1 MFDLPKV
8 PYKRGLKLSLTV
20 ISRTILGFSIVVS
33 LMTLLAGMGFY
44 AQKQSSS
51 AYKETA
57 ETLIPIM
64 ERSYQ
69 LAIIAQNVNRAVS
82 QHANALNNQQRN
94 QLEQEF
100 DAAVKQ
106 YTDLRSSLSS
116 SLADQ
121 AEFNRLLEQAD
132 QAFSQAFAL
141 GQQQISATNELA
153 TTRDVSRAEI
163 QNYTARWI
171 TFDDERD
178 AAVLLASNLSLV
190 ESFAV
195 SVIAD
200 SLTLAQATL
209 GGVSNI
215 ENLDLLNNIKQ
226 KLSTNALKTVSR
238 IEKLTDMA
246 PNSAEK
252 LKPFVE
258 FLNFSV
264 NDERGYLSLQI
275 KLVSLGEQINQNL
288 VEIGSLVNRGA
299 NNLDELSQ
307 SINALVASTNQKVEQ
322 GADSNI
328 LMTSVLFIVAIVVSV
343 LIVLSQIQSI
353 KMPLKSITNAL
364 AALGN
369 GQIDQH
375 IVLKKKDEFGEIAG
389 GINQLTNKL
398 GGVLSELKESS
409 NTLSNSAQGALDVA
423 TKSEEML
430 ESQKFQTSSV
440 ATAVTEMESAVYEV
454 ARNAES
460 SLGQVL
466 AIRELAST
474 GKSKMDMSINSI
486 NELDSDIKS
495 AAQTIGQMKQESEN
509 IEGILEVIT
518 GIAEQTNLLALN
530 AAIEAARAGEQG
542 RGFAVVADEVRNL
555 ASKTQSSTE
564 EIYRMIQSLQ
574 KISTSSVDIMQ
585 KNSQTA
591 KEVVD
596 NSQHAATSLLEISA
610 AIDSVANMSEQIASA
625 AQEQSH
631 VSKEITENVV
641 AISGSADQIH
651 QLSRSN
657 RRTFEDLMSLSDQQ
671 AKITEQFKM

>member
-1 MFDLPKV
+1 MLKT
-8 PYKRGLKLSLTV
+8 PYKGLTLNLTV
-20 ISRTILGFSIVVS
+20 ISRTILGFSIVVF
-33 LMTLLAGMGFY
+33 LMTLLAGVGFY

-57 ETLIPIM
+57 EELIPIV

-82 QHANALNNQQRN
+82 QHANALNDQQRN

-100 DAAVKQ
+100 DSAVKQ
-106 YTDLRSSLSS
+106 YTDLRDSLSR
-116 SLADQ
+116 SLAGQSD
-121 AEFNRLLEQAD
+121 FNRLLEQAD

-153 TTRDVSRAEI
+153 MTRDVSRAEI

-178 AAVLLASNLSLV
+178 AAVLLASNLGLV

-209 GGVSNI
+209 SGVSNI
-215 ENLDLLNNIKQ
+215 ENLELLNNIKQ
-226 KLSTNALKTVSR
+226 KLSANALKTVSR

-246 PNSAEK
+246 PDSAEK

-299 NNLDELSQ
+299 NSLDELSQ
-307 SINALVASTNQKVEQ
+307 SINALVASTNQKVER

-343 LIVLSQIQSI
+343 LIVWSQIQSI
-353 KMPLKSITNAL
+353 KTPLKSITNAL
-364 AALGN
+364 TALGD

-375 IVLKKKDEFGEIAG
+375 IDLKKKDEFGEIAA
-389 GINQLTNKL
+389 GINQLANKL
-398 GGVLSELKESS
+398 GGVLSGLKESS
-409 NTLSNSAQGALDVA
+409 STLSHSAQGALDVS

-486 NELDSDIKS
+486 NELDSDIES

-596 NSQHAATSLLEISA
+596 NSQHAATSLLEISS

-641 AISGSADQIH
+641 AISDSAEEIH
-651 QLSRSN
+651 QLSRGN
-657 RRTFEDLMSLSDQQ
+657 RQTFADLMSLSDQQ

>member
-1 MFDLPKV
+1 
-8 PYKRGLKLSLTV
+8 
-20 ISRTILGFSIVVS
+20 
-33 LMTLLAGMGFY
+33 MTLLAGVGFY

-178 AAVLLASNLSLV
+178 AAVLLASNLGLV

-209 GGVSNI
+209 SGVSNI
-215 ENLDLLNNIKQ
+215 ENLELLNNIKQ

-299 NNLDELSQ
+299 NSLDELSQ

-353 KMPLKSITNAL
+353 KTPLKSITNAL

-375 IVLKKKDEFGEIAG
+375 IDLKKKDEFGEIAG
-389 GINQLTNKL
+389 GINQLANKL
-398 GGVLSELKESS
+398 GGVLSGLKESS
-409 NTLSNSAQGALDVA
+409 STLSHSAQGALDVT

-486 NELDSDIKS
+486 NELDSDIES

-596 NSQHAATSLLEISA
+596 NSQHAATSLLEIST

-641 AISGSADQIH
+641 AISDSAEEIH
-651 QLSRSN
+651 QLSRGN
-657 RRTFEDLMSLSDQQ
+657 RQTFADLMSLSDQQ

>member
-1 MFDLPKV
+1 MPKT
-8 PYKRGLKLSLTV
+8 PYKGLTLNLTV
-20 ISRTILGFSIVVS
+20 ISRTILGFSIVVF
-33 LMTLLAGMGFY
+33 LMTLLAMVGFY

-57 ETLIPIM
+57 ETLIPVM

-100 DAAVKQ
+100 DGAVKQ
-106 YTDLRSSLSS
+106 YTDLRSSLSN

-178 AAVLLASNLSLV
+178 AAVLLASNLGLV

-209 GGVSNI
+209 SGVSNI
-215 ENLDLLNNIKQ
+215 ENLELLNNIKQ

-299 NNLDELSQ
+299 NSLDELSQ

-353 KMPLKSITNAL
+353 KTPLKSITNAL
-364 AALGN
+364 AELGN

-375 IVLKKKDEFGEIAG
+375 IDLKKKDEFGEIAG
-389 GINQLTNKL
+389 GINQLANKL

-409 NTLSNSAQGALDVA
+409 TTLSHSAQGALDVT

-486 NELDSDIKS
+486 NELDSDIES

-555 ASKTQSSTE
+555 ARKTQSSTE

-574 KISTSSVDIMQ
+574 KISTSSVNIMK

-596 NSQHAATSLLEISA
+596 NSQHAATSLLEIST

-641 AISGSADQIH
+641 AISDSAVEIH
-651 QLSRSN
+651 QLSRGN
-657 RRTFEDLMSLSDQQ
+657 RQTFADLMSLSDQQ

>member
-1 MFDLPKV
+1 MN
-8 PYKRGLKLSLTV
+8 LTV
-20 ISRTILGFSIVVS
+20 ISRTILGFSIVVV

-51 AYKETA
+51 AYKDTA

-64 ERSYQ
+64 ERSFQ
-69 LAIIAQNVNRAVS
+69 LAIIAQNVNKAVS
-82 QHANALNNQQRN
+82 QHASALDTSQRRA
-94 QLEQEF
+94 LEQEF

-106 YTDLRSSLSS
+106 YTELRTELSKSLSGRAE
-116 SLADQ
+116 LTGLLQRADQ
-121 AEFNRLLEQAD
+121 T
-132 QAFSQAFAL
+132 FSQAFLL
-141 GQQQISATNELA
+141 GQQQIAAQNELVR
-153 TTRDVSRAEI
+153 TKDVSRAEI

-171 TFDDERD
+171 TFADERD
-178 AAVLLASNLSLV
+178 AAVLLATKLGLV
-190 ESFAV
+190 ENFAV

-200 SLTLAQATL
+200 SLTLAQTTL

-215 ENLDLLNNIKQ
+215 ENLALLNNIKQ
-226 KLSTNALKTVSR
+226 KLSQSALKTVSR
-238 IEKLTDMA
+238 IDKLAGMA
-246 PNSAEK
+246 PDSAEK
-252 LKPFVE
+252 LKPFVD
-258 FLNFSV
+258 FLNYSV

-275 KLVSLGEQINQNL
+275 KLVSLGEQINRNL
-288 VEIGSLVNRGA
+288 ADMGSLVNSGA
-299 NNLDELSQ
+299 DTLDELSQ
-307 SINALVASTNQKVEQ
+307 SIDALVATTNQQVES
-322 GADSNI
+322 AAESNI
-328 LMTSVLFIVAIVVSV
+328 LMTSILFIVAIVVSV
-343 LIVLSQIQSI
+343 LIVLTQIRSI
-353 KMPLKSITNAL
+353 RTPLKSITNAL
-364 AALGN
+364 SALSDGHL
-369 GQIDQH
+369 DQH
-375 IVLKKKDEFGEIAG
+375 IDLKKKDEFGEIAG
-389 GINQLTNKL
+389 GINELADKL
-398 GGVLSELKESS
+398 GGVLSQLKESS
-409 NTLSNSAQGALDVA
+409 STLSHSTQGALDV
-423 TKSEEML
+423 TVKSEEML
-430 ESQKFQTSSV
+430 ENQKFQTSSV

-495 AAQTIGQMKQESEN
+495 AAETIGKMKQESEN

-555 ASKTQSSTE
+555 ASKTQNSTE

-574 KISTSSVDIMQ
+574 KISVSSVDIMH
-585 KNSQTA
+585 KNSETA
-591 KEVVD
+591 KQVVD
-596 NSQHAATSLLEISA
+596 NSQQAASSLFEIST

-641 AISGSADQIH
+641 SISDAAEEIH
-651 QLSRSN
+651 QLSRGN
-657 RRTFEDLMSLSDQQ
+657 RQTFADLMSLSDQQ

>member
-1 MFDLPKV
+1 MN
-8 PYKRGLKLSLTV
+8 LTV
-20 ISRTILGFSIVVS
+20 ISRTILGFSFVVF
-33 LMTLLAGMGFY
+33 LMTLLAGVGFY

-106 YTDLRSSLSS
+106 YTDLRSLLSS
-116 SLADQ
+116 SLTDQ
-121 AEFNRLLEQAD
+121 TEFNRLLKQAD

-178 AAVLLASNLSLV
+178 AAVLLASNLGLV

-209 GGVSNI
+209 SGVSNI
-215 ENLDLLNNIKQ
+215 ENLELLNNIKQ

-238 IEKLTDMA
+238 IKKLNDMA

-264 NDERGYLSLQI
+264 NDKRGYLSLQI

-288 VEIGSLVNRGA
+288 VEIGSLVNLGA
-299 NNLDELSQ
+299 KSLDELSQ
-307 SINALVASTNQKVEQ
+307 SINSLVASTNQKVEQ

-328 LMTSVLFIVAIVVSV
+328 LMTSVLFVVAIVFSV

-353 KMPLKSITNAL
+353 KTPLKSITNAL
-364 AALGN
+364 VALGN

-375 IVLKKKDEFGEIAG
+375 IDLNKKDEFGEIAG
-389 GINQLTNKL
+389 GINQLAKKL

-409 NTLSNSAQGALDVA
+409 STLSHSAQGALDVT

-486 NELDSDIKS
+486 NELDSDIES

-596 NSQHAATSLLEISA
+596 NSQHAATSLLEIST
-610 AIDSVANMSEQIASA
+610 AIETVANMSEQIASA

-641 AISGSADQIH
+641 AISDSAEEIH
-651 QLSRSN
+651 QLSRGN
-657 RRTFEDLMSLSDQQ
+657 RQTFADLMSLSDQQ

>member
-1 MFDLPKV
+1 MN
-8 PYKRGLKLSLTV
+8 LTV
-20 ISRTILGFSIVVS
+20 ISRTILGFSIVVF
-33 LMTLLAGMGFY
+33 LMTLLAMVGFY

-100 DAAVKQ
+100 DGAVKQ
-106 YTDLRSSLSS
+106 YTDLRTSLSN

-141 GQQQISATNELA
+141 GKQQISATNELA

-178 AAVLLASNLSLV
+178 AAVLLASNLGLV

-209 GGVSNI
+209 SGVSNI
-215 ENLDLLNNIKQ
+215 ENLELLNNIKQ

-299 NNLDELSQ
+299 NSLDELSQ

-353 KMPLKSITNAL
+353 KTPLKSITNAL
-364 AALGN
+364 AELGN

-375 IVLKKKDEFGEIAG
+375 IDLKKKDEFGEIAG
-389 GINQLTNKL
+389 GINQLANKL
-398 GGVLSELKESS
+398 GGVLSGLKESS
-409 NTLSNSAQGALDVA
+409 TTLSHSAQGALDVT

-486 NELDSDIKS
+486 NELDSDIES

-596 NSQHAATSLLEISA
+596 NSQHAATSLLEIST

-641 AISGSADQIH
+641 AISDSAEEIH
-651 QLSRSN
+651 QLSRGN
-657 RRTFEDLMSLSDQQ
+657 RQTFADLMSLSDQQ

>member
-1 MFDLPKV
+1 MN
-8 PYKRGLKLSLTV
+8 LTV
-20 ISRTILGFSIVVS
+20 ISRTILGFSIVVF
-33 LMTLLAGMGFY
+33 LMTLLAGVGFY

-57 ETLIPIM
+57 EELIPIV

-82 QHANALNNQQRN
+82 QHANALNDQQRN

-100 DAAVKQ
+100 DSAVKQ
-106 YTDLRSSLSS
+106 YTDLRASLSR
-116 SLADQ
+116 SLAGQSD
-121 AEFNRLLEQAD
+121 FNRLLEQAD

-178 AAVLLASNLSLV
+178 AAVLLASNLGLV

-209 GGVSNI
+209 SGVSNI
-215 ENLDLLNNIKQ
+215 ENLELLNNIKQ
-226 KLSTNALKTVSR
+226 KLSANALKTVSR

-246 PNSAEK
+246 PDSAEK
-252 LKPFVE
+252 LKPFVK

-299 NNLDELSQ
+299 NSLDELSQ
-307 SINALVASTNQKVEQ
+307 SINALVASTNQKVER

-328 LMTSVLFIVAIVVSV
+328 IMTSVLFIVAIVVSV
-343 LIVLSQIQSI
+343 LIVWSQIQSI
-353 KMPLKSITNAL
+353 KTPLKSITNAL
-364 AALGN
+364 TALGD

-375 IVLKKKDEFGEIAG
+375 IDLKKKDEFGEIAA
-389 GINQLTNKL
+389 GINQLANKL
-398 GGVLSELKESS
+398 GGVLSGLKESS
-409 NTLSNSAQGALDVA
+409 STLSHSAQGALDVS

-486 NELDSDIKS
+486 NELDSDIES

-596 NSQHAATSLLEISA
+596 NSQHAATSLLEISS

-641 AISGSADQIH
+641 AISDSAEEIH
-651 QLSRSN
+651 QLSRGN
-657 RRTFEDLMSLSDQQ
+657 QQTFADLMSLSDQQ

>member
-1 MFDLPKV
+1 MN
-8 PYKRGLKLSLTV
+8 LTV
-20 ISRTILGFSIVVS
+20 ISRTILGFSIVVF
-33 LMTLLAGMGFY
+33 LMTLLAMVGFY

-57 ETLIPIM
+57 ETLIPVM

-100 DAAVKQ
+100 DGAVKQ
-106 YTDLRSSLSS
+106 YTDLRSSLSN

-178 AAVLLASNLSLV
+178 AAVLLASNLGLV

-209 GGVSNI
+209 SGVSNI
-215 ENLDLLNNIKQ
+215 ENLELLNNIKQ

-299 NNLDELSQ
+299 NSLDELSQ

-353 KMPLKSITNAL
+353 KTPLKSITNAL
-364 AALGN
+364 AELGN

-375 IVLKKKDEFGEIAG
+375 IDLKKKDEFGEIAG
-389 GINQLTNKL
+389 GINQLANKL

-409 NTLSNSAQGALDVA
+409 TTLSHSAQGALDVT

-486 NELDSDIKS
+486 NELDSDIES

-555 ASKTQSSTE
+555 ARKTQSSTE

-574 KISTSSVDIMQ
+574 KISTSSVNIMK

-596 NSQHAATSLLEISA
+596 NSQHAATSLLEIST

-641 AISGSADQIH
+641 AISDSAVEIH
-651 QLSRSN
+651 QLSRGN
-657 RRTFEDLMSLSDQQ
+657 RQTFADLMSLSDQQ

>member
-1 MFDLPKV
+1 
-8 PYKRGLKLSLTV
+8 
-20 ISRTILGFSIVVS
+20 
-33 LMTLLAGMGFY
+33 MTLLAGVAFY

-94 QLEQEF
+94 LLEQEF

-106 YTDLRSSLSS
+106 YKDLRSSLSS

-275 KLVSLGEQINQNL
+275 KLVSLGEQINKNL

-641 AISGSADQIH
+641 AISDSADQIH
-651 QLSRSN
+651 QLSRGN

>member
-1 MFDLPKV
+1 MFDLPKA

-33 LMTLLAGMGFY
+33 LMTLLAGMAFY

-94 QLEQEF
+94 LLEQEF

-106 YTDLRSSLSS
+106 YKDLRSSLSS

-275 KLVSLGEQINQNL
+275 KLVSLGEQINKNL

-641 AISGSADQIH
+641 AISDSADQIH
-651 QLSRSN
+651 QLSRGN

>member
-1 MFDLPKV
+1 MPKT
-8 PYKRGLKLSLTV
+8 PYKGLTLNLTV
-20 ISRTILGFSIVVS
+20 ISRTILGFSIVVF
-33 LMTLLAGMGFY
+33 LMTLLAGVGFY

-178 AAVLLASNLSLV
+178 AAVLLASNLGLV

-209 GGVSNI
+209 SGVSNI
-215 ENLDLLNNIKQ
+215 ENLELLNNIKQ

-299 NNLDELSQ
+299 NSLDELSQ

-353 KMPLKSITNAL
+353 KTPLKSITNAL

-375 IVLKKKDEFGEIAG
+375 IDLKKKDEFGEIAG
-389 GINQLTNKL
+389 GINQLANKL
-398 GGVLSELKESS
+398 GGVLSGLKESS
-409 NTLSNSAQGALDVA
+409 STLSHSAQGALDVT

-486 NELDSDIKS
+486 NELDSDIES

-596 NSQHAATSLLEISA
+596 NSQHAATSLLEIST

-641 AISGSADQIH
+641 AISDSAEEIH
-651 QLSRSN
+651 QLSRGN
-657 RRTFEDLMSLSDQQ
+657 RQTFADLMSLSDQQ